1 MWGIACMLLGSVA
14 FVMLLFYV
22 VNWPDDD
29 IRLYAWTIIST
40 TLSIFTAVLAFSG
53 VRVLTEMWMPEACAE
68 SIACP
73 SLTCIGVLINLG
85 CLSYFKYL

>member
-1 MWGIACMLLGSVA
+1 MLLGSVA

-53 VRVLTEMWMPEACAE
+53 VRAPCRLRVFVC
-68 SIACP
+68 
-73 SLTCIGVLINLG
+73 LG
-85 CLSYFKYL
+85 GLD